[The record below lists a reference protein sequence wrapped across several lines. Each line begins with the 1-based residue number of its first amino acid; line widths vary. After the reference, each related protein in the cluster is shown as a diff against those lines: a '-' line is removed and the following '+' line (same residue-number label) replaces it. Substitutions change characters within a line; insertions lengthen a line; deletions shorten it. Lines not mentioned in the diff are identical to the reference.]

1 MRCSHSK
8 ISRFPNCG
16 GCMGSKT
23 GAGCLRA
30 FCGSRPSTD
39 LCAVHK
45 EQCRDRRTLRSSNGY
60 MRFAIVHAVRRG
72 YGCAW
77 PADRA
82 ATAGAVLGNHA
93 PRSTQIDA
101 DLHKLRAKALTK
113 STLAFRRELHRTCC
127 WQSASPTLL
136 HAVLANQRA
145 DHAGQMRSALAPI
158 EAGAAEHAPARRR

>member
-1 MRCSHSK
+1 VAHAFGAHAADVAGMRADHPAERGRHRQSSQPMPLWPQNIFPKPWRIGSHSK

-45 EQCRDRRTLRSSNGY
+45 EQCRDRRTLRRSSGFV
-60 MRFAIVHAVRRG
+60 RIAIIHSVRRG
-72 YGCAW
+72 YRHAR

-82 ATAGAVLGNHA
+82 ATAGAVLA
-93 PRSTQIDA
+93 SPRPLARLRSTQA
-101 DLHKLRAKALTK
+101 
-113 STLAFRRELHRTCC
+113 
-127 WQSASPTLL
+127 
-136 HAVLANQRA
+136 
-145 DHAGQMRSALAPI
+145 
-158 EAGAAEHAPARRR
+158 ARRSLHERRARPPA